1 MHYTKQIAKHLHE
14 VYNGGN
20 WTWVNLQD
28 TLKDVTWQQAITKVY
43 DMNTIAVLT
52 FHIGYYTDAILNV
65 LRGNPL
71 ESKDELSFNHPPI
84 NSAEDWDA
92 ICNKVKEDW
101 QALVAAIEQLP
112 DEKLG
117 EIFVQEKYGIYYRNL
132 HGLIEHTH
140 YHMGQIVIIKKILQ
154 AEGGGYITSGSF
166 SLYGTQKAIW

>member
-1 MHYTKQIAKHLHE
+1 MHYTKNIAKHLHE

-28 TLKDVTWQQAITKVY
+28 TLKDVTWQQATAKVY
-43 DMNTIAVLT
+43 NFNTIAVLAY
-52 FHIGYYTDAILNV
+52 HIGYYADTILNV

-84 NSAEDWDA
+84 NNAEDWDA
-92 ICNKVKEDW
+92 MRNKVKDDW
-101 QALVAAIEQLP
+101 NNLVAAIEQLP

-117 EIFVQEKYGIYYRNL
+117 EFFVQEKYGIYYRNL

-140 YHMGQIVIIKKILQ
+140 YHMGQIVILKKLLQ
-154 AEGGGYITSGSF
+154 AEER
-166 SLYGTQKAIW
+166 

>member
-1 MHYTKQIAKHLHE
+1 MHYTKNIAKHLHE

-28 TLKDVTWQQAITKVY
+28 TLKDVTWQQATAKVY
-43 DMNTIAVLT
+43 NFNTIAVLT
-52 FHIGYYTDAILNV
+52 YHIGYYADTILNV

-84 NSAEDWDA
+84 NNAEDWDA
-92 ICNKVKEDW
+92 MRNKVKDDW
-101 QALVAAIEQLP
+101 NNLVAAIEQLP

-117 EIFVQEKYGIYYRNL
+117 EFFVQEKYGIYYRNL

-140 YHMGQIVIIKKILQ
+140 YHMGQIVILKKLLQ
-154 AEGGGYITSGSF
+154 AEER
-166 SLYGTQKAIW
+166 

>member
-1 MHYTKQIAKHLHE
+1 MHYTKNIAKHLHE

-28 TLKDVTWQQAITKVY
+28 TLKDVTWQQATAKVY
-43 DMNTIAVLT
+43 NFNTIAVLT
-52 FHIGYYTDAILNV
+52 YHIGYYADTILNV

-84 NSAEDWDA
+84 NNAEDWDA
-92 ICNKVKEDW
+92 MRNKVKDDW
-101 QALVAAIEQLP
+101 NNLVAAIEQLP

-117 EIFVQEKYGIYYRNL
+117 EFFVQEKYGIYYRNL

-140 YHMGQIVIIKKILQ
+140 YHMGQIVILKKILQ
-154 AEGGGYITSGSF
+154 AEEGR
-166 SLYGTQKAIW
+166 